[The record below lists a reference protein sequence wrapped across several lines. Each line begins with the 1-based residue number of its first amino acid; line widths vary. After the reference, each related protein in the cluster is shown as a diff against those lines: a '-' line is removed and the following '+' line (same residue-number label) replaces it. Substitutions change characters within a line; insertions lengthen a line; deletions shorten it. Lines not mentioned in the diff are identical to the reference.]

1 MGDAVILL
9 VLGMGT
15 VFILLYAINVL
26 IVVLGKLLGPKSEA
40 VPAEVKAE
48 KTETVQVDEAAGD
61 EDENGEELAVLFAGA
76 VAAYMGVEPERIRL
90 VVRPVK
96 TSDAWAQAGRME
108 NSL

>member
-1 MGDAVILL
+1 MSDALILV

-15 VFILLYAINVL
+15 VFILLYVINIM
-26 IVVLGKLLGPKSEA
+26 IVVLGKLLGPKSKA
-40 VPAEVKAE
+40 APAETKAQKAE
-48 KTETVQVDEAAGD
+48 TGPAAEAAGG
-61 EDENGEELAVLFAGA
+61 EDEGELAVLFAAA
-76 VAAYMGVEPERIRL
+76 VAAYMGVEPNRIRL

>member
-15 VFILLYAINVL
+15 VFILLYAINVM

-40 VPAEVKAE
+40 APTDVKAQ
-48 KTETVQVDEAAGD
+48 KTETVQVDEAAGI
-61 EDENGEELAVLFAGA
+61 EDEEELAVLFAA
-76 VAAYMGVEPERIRL
+76 AAAAYMGVEPERIRL

-96 TSDAWAQAGRME
+96 TSDAWAQAGRLE
-108 NSL
+108 NRL